1 MNNEIGGDV
10 YIIIL
15 ILGLL
20 YWNRVRWE
28 LELWVEPLNHLTDER
43 GV

>member
-1 MNNEIGGDV
+1 VSFFYQPKIDNSW

-20 YWNRVRWE
+20 N
-28 LELWVEPLNHLTDER
+28 
-43 GV
+43 